1 MEFSNETILKG
12 LGSRICALYEQSGRP
27 VPLLEY
33 YSFEAKWCVV
43 YAGGSYKG
51 RAFNFTAD
59 HAVYGPVDPTPLVAY
74 KKYIGRP
81 LPLFIQALEEKDDLL
96 HRSLLMA
103 ALNAF
108 SAPLYEKERLEPLG
122 IHMYGP
128 DHLDFIHPEDKV
140 TIVGAGAYMR
150 EIAAICGHVDVIDM
164 RPESALYTLHV
175 GKEVSW
181 EPKGVT
187 FHGPEDTARLF
198 AASDVVILTGSTMVN
213 GTLVPLL
220 KQARNCRV
228 RAVFGPSSQVIPEY
242 LKELGIDWIFTIL
255 TPADDPQTIRYTL
268 HCESKES

>member
-1 MEFSNETILKG
+1 MEFSNETNLKG
-12 LGSRICALYEQSGRP
+12 LGDEICTLYKQSHRP
-27 VPLLEY
+27 IPILEY

-59 HAVYGPVDPTPLVAY
+59 HAVYGPVDPAPLLAY
-74 KKYIGRP
+74 KDYIGHP
-81 LPLFIQALEEKDDLL
+81 LPLFIKALEKNDDLL
-96 HRSLLMA
+96 HRSLLVA

-108 SAPLYEKERLEPLG
+108 SAPLYEKERLEALG

-128 DHLDFIHPEDKV
+128 DHLDFIQPTDKV

-150 EIAAICGHVDVIDM
+150 EVAAICGHVDVIDM
-164 RPESALYTLHV
+164 RPECALRTLYV
-175 GKEVSW
+175 GKKVSW
-181 EPKGVT
+181 EPEGVS
-187 FHGPEDTARLF
+187 FHGPEETAHLF
-198 AASDVVILTGSTMVN
+198 EASDVVILTGSTMVN

-220 KQARNCRV
+220 KQAENCRI

-242 LKELGIDWIFTIL
+242 LKDLGIDWIFTIL

-268 HCESKES
+268 HCESKQN